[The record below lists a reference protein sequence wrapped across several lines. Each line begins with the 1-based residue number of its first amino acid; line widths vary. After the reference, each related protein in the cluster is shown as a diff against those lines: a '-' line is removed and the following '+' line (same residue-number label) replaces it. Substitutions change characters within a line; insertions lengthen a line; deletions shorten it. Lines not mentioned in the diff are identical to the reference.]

1 MSTDKKPHINI
12 GTIGHVDHGKTTLTA
27 AITYVLNKHFGGG
40 KALSYADIDNAPE
53 EKARGITINQRTVN
67 YQTAN
72 RDYAHVDC
80 PGHADYVKNMI
91 TGTSQMDY
99 AILVVSAADG
109 LSQQTKEHVILA
121 SQIGIK
127 KIAIF
132 FTKKDLVP
140 EEDMW
145 LVDEVISEVQTYLKA
160 HGFEGPYVTAL
171 GSPVKIIEEP
181 ASKEAQE
188 TEQEIL
194 TFFDKME
201 KEFPLPD
208 RQLDKPFLM
217 CIDSV
222 CSIPGRGTVVTG
234 CVERGKLLPNSVVEI
249 VGGKKPISTT
259 VTGMQAFHKDIE
271 VSEAGNN
278 VGLLLRGITGDQVG
292 RGMVVAQPGTVKSY
306 IKVKGLFLLTS
317 KEEGGRHSPIFSGY
331 RPQAHVRGGDFT
343 AVLTLLDASGNPV
356 DVNNTEVMMMPGTQQ
371 NVIFTFEQPIPL
383 EEQLRMTIREGGKT
397 VGGAVVMEILE

>member
-1 MSTDKKPHINI
+1 MEKKPHINI

-27 AITYVLNKHFGGG
+27 AITVVLNKKYSSG
-40 KALSYADIDNAPE
+40 KSLSYADIDNAPE

-67 YQTAN
+67 YKTDN

-121 SQIGIK
+121 SQIGIR
-127 KIAIF
+127 KISIF

-145 LVDEVISEVQTYLKA
+145 LVDEVIAEVQTYLKS
-160 HGFEGPYVTAL
+160 HGYDGPYVTAI
-171 GSPVKIIEEP
+171 GSPVKVLEDP
-181 ASKEAQE
+181 GSKEAQE
-188 TEQEIL
+188 TEEAIL
-194 TFFDKME
+194 KFFEEME
-201 KEFPLPD
+201 SQFELPE

-234 CVERGKLLPNSVVEI
+234 CVERGTLLPNSPVEI
-249 VGGKKPISTT
+249 IGGKKPVSTT
-259 VTGMQAFHKDIE
+259 VTGMQAFHKDIG
-271 VSEAGNN
+271 SADAGNN
-278 VGLLLRGITGDQVG
+278 VGLLLRGVTAEQVG
-292 RGMVVAQPGTVKSY
+292 RGMVVAQPNTVKTY
-306 IKVKGLFLLTS
+306 TKVKALFLLTS

-343 AVLTLLDASGNPV
+343 AVITLLDANGKPIEST
-356 DVNNTEVMMMPGTQQ
+356 NTEVMMMPGTQQ
-371 NVIFTFEQPIPL
+371 NVILTFEHTVPI
-383 EEQLRMTIREGGKT
+383 EDQLRMTIREGGKT